1 MLGNWLLILHLDSE
15 LKLSSE
21 EEEDNVVNQEDEE
34 KGMFP
39 QAPEFFHSN
48 LSIIRLI
55 RAIKLSIRQPD
66 I

>member
-21 EEEDNVVNQEDEE
+21 EEEDNVSESRRWEGDVP
-34 KGMFP
+34 K
-39 QAPEFFHSN
+39 APEFFHSN

-55 RAIKLSIRQPD
+55 RAINLSIMQPD

>member
-1 MLGNWLLILHLDSE
+1 MPGNCFLTLHLDSE

-21 EEEDNVVNQEDEE
+21 EEEDNVSESRGWREGDV
-34 KGMFP
+34 P

-55 RAIKLSIRQPD
+55 RAINLSIMQPD